1 MGKMDTCG
9 SAPVEQGS
17 TGHPVKLADKDP
29 RISLGWCC
37 VRTQPKREHI
47 AAGQLERLEGV
58 EVFAPRIRFKRRTP
72 RGKVWFEE
80 SLFPGYIFARFDLVM
95 LRAVSSAVGV
105 RGLVRFAGECASV
118 PESMIEMLREE
129 QTEASPIVIPDEPCV
144 KAGDEAVVAE
154 GALMGLQAVITR
166 VMPGG
171 ERVKILLDM
180 MGTAVEAEVPVDA
193 LEKVA

>member
-1 MGKMDTCG
+1 MN
-9 SAPVEQGS
+9 P
-17 TGHPVKLADKDP
+17 
-29 RISLGWCC
+29 ISNFQSPIAEGWYC

-47 AAGQLERLEGV
+47 AAGQLELLDGV

-80 SLFPGYIFARFDLVM
+80 SLFPGYIFARFDFFEM

-105 RGLVRFAGECASV
+105 RGLVRFAGECAVVS
-118 PESMIEMLREE
+118 ESIIEMLREE
-129 QTEASPIVIPDEPCV
+129 MASAKTIVIPDEPRV
-144 KAGDEAVVAE
+144 SVGDEAVVAE
-154 GALMGLQAVITR
+154 GALMGLQAVITQ

-171 ERVKILLDM
+171 DRVKILLDM
-180 MGTAVEAEVPVDA
+180 MGTAIEAEMPVST